1 MGRNN
6 KQKKS
11 SEPEKRLQLK
21 LTLLNNNTNGMCLNQ
36 LLTFIELE
44 TFPQTWTCFNNALCE
59 HKCLCD

>member
-21 LTLLNNNTNGMCLNQ
+21 LTLLNNNTNGMSLDQ
-36 LLTFIELE
+36 LLTFVELE
-44 TFPQTWTCFNNALCE
+44 TFPQTWTYFNNALCE